1 LDAGSLHGDVP
12 TVTGRTMAEEANT
25 AQETPGQE
33 VIRPLANP
41 LKSSGGL
48 IILRGN
54 LAPEGCVLKVSG
66 YALTSHRGPARV
78 FDCEEDAFAAV
89 QRQEI
94 KPGDV
99 IVIRYEGPK
108 GGPGMREML
117 GVTGALAGAG
127 LAGSVALITD
137 GRFSGASHGFIVG
150 HMAPEAA
157 LGGPIAALREGD
169 MLTLDVPSRRI
180 AVDLTDQELQARMQ
194 QWQPPAPRYTHG
206 VMAKYARL
214 VSSASEGACT
224 G

>member
-1 LDAGSLHGDVP
+1 MMIPSGSQVP
-12 TVTGRTMAEEANT
+12 ER
-25 AQETPGQE
+25 
-33 VIRPLANP
+33 
-41 LKSSGGL
+41 
-48 IILRGN
+48 
-54 LAPEGCVLKVSG
+54 CVLKNSG
-66 YALTSHRGPARV
+66 YQLTSYRGPARV

-99 IVIRYEGPK
+99 IVIRYEGPR

-117 GVTGALAGAG
+117 GVTGALVGAG

-169 MLTLDVPSRRI
+169 MITLDVPNRRI
-180 AVDLTDQELQARMQ
+180 EAELTDQELQTRLQ

-206 VMAKYARL
+206 VMAKYARM
-214 VSSASEGACT
+214 VASASEGACT